1 MGVRGVKWKI
11 MSILVGLILFFE
23 LWGVDL
29 ASMVA
34 LHVGG

>member
-1 MGVRGVKWKI
+1 MENYVNSGGFDP
-11 MSILVGLILFFE
+11 FFE

-34 LHVGG
+34 LHFGG